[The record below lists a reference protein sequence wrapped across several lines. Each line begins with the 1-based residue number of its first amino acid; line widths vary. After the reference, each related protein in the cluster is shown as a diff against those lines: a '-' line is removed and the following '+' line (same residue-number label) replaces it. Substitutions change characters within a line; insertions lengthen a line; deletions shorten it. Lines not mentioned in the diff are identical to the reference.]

1 LNKPRCAPCC
11 TRGDTIVVHL
21 HTYESFDHP
30 SGPRVR
36 AHHKTSCPPAG
47 VARPAHLSTARSRRR
62 SRRDRRDSPPGGR
75 DLSRSLGGALD
86 TAGTESPA
94 FARRGRASDGWRRAA
109 EPCAMGFTCPV
120 FFFFLIFWERSCS
133 FTARAAGQLVHVV
146 DWRWLLPR
154 RGYGAGGFLR
164 SSSRAP
170 PASPLPQAA
179 REETLRSAAPLD
191 PSLPPPRRRPRGCR
205 RPSGRLQG
213 RRR

>member
-1 LNKPRCAPCC
+1 
-11 TRGDTIVVHL
+11 
-21 HTYESFDHP
+21 
-30 SGPRVR
+30 
-36 AHHKTSCPPAG
+36 
-47 VARPAHLSTARSRRR
+47 VARPAHTSLSTARSRRR

-120 FFFFLIFWERSCS
+120 FFFLIFWERSCS

-179 REETLRSAAPLD
+179 REETLRSAAPQTP
-191 PSLPPPRRRPRGCR
+191 PSLHLAAARGVAAGHPAGSKEGGGGALLSVPASSHGLGVPCRPGGAA
-205 RPSGRLQG
+205 SQV
-213 RRR
+213 